1 MGIRMELSWGRM
13 RGSSASVTVIVIVI
27 RQSRTGRAQYY
38 KAEAYKVG
46 HEDGET
52 IMVCLPYH
60 VLGTRN

>member
-13 RGSSASVTVIVIVI
+13 RGSSASITVIA
-27 RQSRTGRAQYY
+27 SRTGKAQYY
-38 KAEAYKVG
+38 KAEAYKGG